1 MRAVHKLE
9 RGVRSSAWF
18 FGAGMIALAVAA
30 YAGMAPG
37 RAAEEPFTFVAIGDM
52 PYRVPRDYAR
62 FGNLIAEIN
71 KVKPA
76 FTVHVGDI
84 VGGGPCR
91 DEFLY
96 NIFELFGEFDGPLI
110 YTPGDN
116 EWTDCNH
123 LDNKAPT
130 NPFERLAKVREIF
143 FRGPYSL
150 GKSKLVLVRQSRDPK
165 FWEFVENAR
174 WEHGGVMFAT
184 LHVVGSNN
192 NLRNDRAGEA
202 KGTAEREYRRRNAAN
217 LTWLRETFDLAKSR
231 KSRAVV
237 LFIQANPYFQSFGRF
252 RNGFPRP
259 IPQDKDKKGN
269 GFDVFLSA
277 LEAQVVAFRGPVLM
291 VHGDTHMFRVDKPFK
306 TRAKHKRIG
315 NFTRVE
321 VFGPHEIHGVRT
333 VVETGDPVRF
343 KVAPLIVKANPRR
356 KGKRRK

>member
-1 MRAVHKLE
+1 
-9 RGVRSSAWF
+9 
-18 FGAGMIALAVAA
+18 MIALAVAA
-30 YAGMAPG
+30 CAGMAPE

-52 PYRVPRDYAR
+52 PYNLPRVYVR
-62 FGNLIAEIN
+62 FKRLIAEIN
-71 KVKPA
+71 KAKPA

-84 VGGGPCR
+84 VGGLMPCR

-96 NIFELFGEFDGPLI
+96 NMFELFGEFDGPLI

-116 EWTDCNH
+116 EWTDCNRLGH
-123 LDNKAPT
+123 SAPT

-165 FWEFVENAR
+165 FREFVENAR
-174 WEHGGVMFAT
+174 WERGGVMFAT
-184 LHVVGSNN
+184 LHVVGSND

-202 KGTAEREYRRRNAAN
+202 KGTAEREYRRRDAAN
-217 LTWLRETFDLAKSR
+217 LAWLRETFDLAKRR
-231 KSRAVV
+231 KSRVVV
-237 LFIQANPYFQSFGRF
+237 LFIQANPFFQLFGRS
-252 RNGFPRP
+252 RKGFPLVVP
-259 IPQDKDKKGN
+259 HDDDHKGN

-277 LEAQVVAFRGPVLM
+277 LQTKVVAFRGPVLM
-291 VHGDTHMFRVDKPFK
+291 VHGDTHMFREDKPFK
-306 TRAKHKRIG
+306 TRAKHKPIE

-343 KVAPLIVKANPRR
+343 KVEPLIVEANQ
-356 KGKRRK
+356 